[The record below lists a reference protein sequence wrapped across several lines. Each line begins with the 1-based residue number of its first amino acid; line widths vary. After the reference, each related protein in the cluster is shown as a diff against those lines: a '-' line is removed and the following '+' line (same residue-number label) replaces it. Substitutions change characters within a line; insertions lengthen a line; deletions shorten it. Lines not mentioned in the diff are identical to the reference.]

1 MDNFISA
8 KFFSQ
13 PAIRITLITA
23 LVTLILAT
31 LKLFFGHIG
40 QSHALTAD
48 GVHSLSDLFVDGLVL
63 FAAHYGAQKADYN
76 HPYGHGRIETAAT
89 FCVAL
94 ILILAGI
101 GIIFDAGKHLWGH
114 QIIPKPEM
122 ITLWIAVLTA
132 IINEILFQSTLRVSK
147 KIKSD
152 ILAANAWHARSDAWV
167 SVVVVFGILGAIMG
181 YPYFDVIGAVVV
193 GILIIKLG
201 VALGWKSISELVDT
215 GVDEKTL
222 EKIRMVINKVPGVC
236 MLHMLRTR
244 TIKNSIL
251 VDVHILVSPHISVTE
266 GHFIGD
272 QVAVALHQLSE
283 VSDVTVH
290 VDPED
295 DEISHPSSQLPA
307 RKIVETQLREK
318 LKDLAY
324 ADKIQEIRLHYLNGN
339 LEIELMISVN
349 FLETPDLNPLSA
361 EYRKLIKEI
370 TAINKVNVYFTD
382 ARS

>member
-251 VDVHILVSPHISVTE
+251 VDVHILVSPHISVSE

-283 VSDVTVH
+283 VSDVT
-290 VDPED
+290 
-295 DEISHPSSQLPA
+295 SQLPA